1 MVGYTKLCRPILN
14 FKSQTIYSWILLSV
28 LGIIWGSSF
37 LAIKIALISFQ
48 PLQVSSLRII
58 IGFLTLITFL
68 VLLRKGTLYRA
79 KNRNYWITCL
89 GVALF
94 SNAIPFT
101 FLAIA
106 QEHLSSVFVGLCM
119 ATIPLVILFLTHLIT
134 TDEQISVQKIL
145 GILLGVCGT
154 ALLILSKEGMLQNP
168 LSSNNNI
175 FVWLC
180 ILAPFCYGSGAII
193 IRKSQPI
200 NYIEFSTHS
209 LLIASLICL
218 PFLILLGEFPLD
230 ANYQSIIATLYLGI
244 FPTGIAT
251 IILVSLIKTE
261 GAIFISLVN
270 FKVPIWSTIFGI
282 FILREVLPNNF
293 SVSFILILS
302 GVLICQI
309 KTKK

>member
-1 MVGYTKLCRPILN
+1 MVGYTKLCGPILN

-79 KNRNYWITCL
+79 KNQNYWITCL

-101 FLAIA
+101 LLAIA

-134 TDEQISVQKIL
+134 TNEQISVQKIL

-154 ALLILSKEGMLQNP
+154 ALLILSKEGMLQNS

>member
-1 MVGYTKLCRPILN
+1 MVTYTKLCEPILN

-79 KNRNYWITCL
+79 KNQNYWITCL

-101 FLAIA
+101 LLAIA

-134 TDEQISVQKIL
+134 TNEQISVQKIL
-145 GILLGVCGT
+145 GILLGVSGT
-154 ALLILSKEGMLQNP
+154 ALLILSKEGMLQNS